1 MGVKSL
7 YNVCTTVPQPAR
19 LLVEIQYV
27 RYLYINR
34 HQPSQPEEG
43 ATEAKGKRRATHG
56 SNRPGPSHHGTIA
69 LSTTGGSPSP
79 GLHPSIRAPV
89 EAGDEP
95 KKKRCV
101 LMSASSCRLPEH
113 PRSLTTPFNA
123 IFFNEKGLS
132 STSDVADDISGPER
146 PRRGSSRRCSCSPLG
161 CCMDCHCSK
170 FGRLPL
176 LEVRR
181 DGLPARR
188 PLFRRRLPRRAATPP
203 QQGPYRVPRRG
214 LLVLP
219 LLPHGRHLRRRV
231 PRRAAGRLPP
241 RSTSGSTTRSRP
253 GTTSR
258 TWSTSGS
265 MTRSRPGTM
274 SRTSWTRYSTCA

>member
-1 MGVKSL
+1 M
-7 YNVCTTVPQPAR
+7 YNCTTTRPTTS
-19 LLVEIQYV
+19 VEIQYLHMYV

-34 HQPSQPEEG
+34 HQHQPSQPEEG

-113 PRSLTTPFNA
+113 PRSLTTPAPPLGFNA

-132 STSDVADDISGPER
+132 LSLI
-146 PRRGSSRRCSCSPLG
+146 
-161 CCMDCHCSK
+161 HI
-170 FGRLPL
+170 
-176 LEVRR
+176 
-181 DGLPARR
+181 
-188 PLFRRRLPRRAATPP
+188 
-203 QQGPYRVPRRG
+203 
-214 LLVLP
+214 
-219 LLPHGRHLRRRV
+219 
-231 PRRAAGRLPP
+231 
-241 RSTSGSTTRSRP
+241 
-253 GTTSR
+253 
-258 TWSTSGS
+258 
-265 MTRSRPGTM
+265 
-274 SRTSWTRYSTCA
+274 